1 MIQAANVTVPRGGR
15 FFFLFAAAFLL
26 AGPAGAVETVW
37 QKGNDFVRIEKA
49 DGGTAPSSLPKLSA
63 DAVRAVLAS
72 VQVGGDGESGPLL
85 DNDQLS
91 VIAAPIARA
100 LAQLTPGQDVAF
112 AVHAQSGVLDYL
124 GPPRATAGRIFID
137 GDSIGLILGMVHATF
152 LTSTFAAD
160 PARIRTG
167 SRLTPQETE
176 HRIIPGGAVSLAVA
190 GRGDWAKIS
199 SVAWTGTYGMPMAQA
214 PAQAPAAPAMAP
226 TATAAP
232 TPTPA
237 PAVAVPASP
246 ATMAAAPAPQ
256 DPAQIEQRFAAL
268 KRLLDNHMIS
278 QDEYDHAK
286 ADLLKAM
293 SSLPPR

>member
-1 MIQAANVTVPRGGR
+1 MAA
-15 FFFLFAAAFLL
+15 
-26 AGPAGAVETVW
+26 PAGATETIW

-72 VQVGGDGESGPLL
+72 VQVSGDSDTGPLF
-85 DNDQLS
+85 DSDQLS
-91 VIAAPIARA
+91 TLAAPVARA
-100 LAQLTPGQDVAF
+100 LAQLQPGQDVTF
-112 AVHAQSGVLDYL
+112 AVKAQGGILDYI
-124 GPPRATAGRIFID
+124 GPPRATAGRIFLD
-137 GDSIGLILGMVHATF
+137 GDSVGLIIGMVHGTF

-167 SRLTPQETE
+167 SRLSAQETE
-176 HRIIPGGAVSLAVA
+176 HRIVPGGAVTLAMA

-199 SVAWTGTYGMPMAQA
+199 SFAWTGTYGMPVAQTPAIPAAAAPVAAVA
-214 PAQAPAAPAMAP
+214 PAPVPAEAAPA
-226 TATAAP
+226 
-232 TPTPA
+232 TPA
-237 PAVAVPASP
+237 AAL
-246 ATMAAAPAPQ
+246 AAPAPQ

-293 SSLPPR
+293 ATLPGH